1 MSDIVNTETTKLT
14 NQCKL
19 CRMIHDY
26 PELWARVHEMV
37 LGENVSHTIA
47 QRWLNKKIELLNL
60 ERSEEAQLKPFN
72 GTNFSIH
79 FNQHVTEELRVKHA
93 LNKMALG
100 KDVYGST
107 GFSSAEKAVAEAF
120 LQKYSKDVS
129 EYTAMATMIDTVE
142 RRLKTYNEFL
152 DKKEL
157 EQKNN
162 SPNLASIA
170 QYVELAEHLMK
181 MRLDLSK
188 MRNSSQV
195 AGLAI
200 EAATETAVKV
210 FLDQLINI
218 TEEAKETL
226 VTEMPGSNLPTE
238 IVNSIRNRVG
248 EGMKSSIPDIIKE
261 IMKQFSIK

>member
-1 MSDIVNTETTKLT
+1 MSEINTETTKLT

-26 PELWARVHEMV
+26 PELWAKVHEMV
-37 LGENVSHTIA
+37 LGENVSHTAA
-47 QRWLNKKIELLNL
+47 QKWLNSKIELLNL
-60 ERSEEAQLKPFN
+60 DRSEESKIKPFN

-93 LNKMALG
+93 LNKLALG

-107 GFSSAEKAVAEAF
+107 GFSAAEKAVAEAF
-120 LQKYSKDVS
+120 LQKYSNDIS
-129 EYTAMATMIDTVE
+129 EYTAMSAMIDTVE

-152 DKKEL
+152 ERREL
-157 EQKNN
+157 ETKNAN
-162 SPNLASIA
+162 PNLGSIA

-188 MRNSSQV
+188 LRNSSQV
-195 AGLAI
+195 SGLAI
-200 EAATETAVKV
+200 EAATETAVRV
-210 FLDQLINI
+210 FLDQLLSI

-226 VTEMPGSNLPTE
+226 IQEMPGSSLPTE
-238 IVNSIRNRVG
+238 IINSIRNRVG
-248 EGMKSSIPDIIKE
+248 EGMKGSIPDIIKE
-261 IMKQFSIK
+261 TMRKFSIK